1 MNGVTSSSYRPC
13 VGIMLLNEE
22 NRILTGQ
29 RLDHISTA
37 WQMPQGG
44 IEKEETVLTA
54 AYRELEE
61 ETSIEKEMVEVLA
74 VSTNWLSYDLPSDLV
89 PRLWNGSYKGQTQK
103 WFLMRYFGRDTDINL
118 RTKTPEFSSWRWSS
132 PQELVASIVPFKK
145 QVYETIVD
153 EFKAFL

>member
-145 QVYETIVD
+145 EVYETIVD

>member
-1 MNGVTSSSYRPC
+1 MNGVTLSGYRPC

-44 IEKEETVLTA
+44 IEKDETVLKA

-61 ETSIEKEMVEVLA
+61 ETSIEKEMVQVLA
-74 VSTNWLSYDLPSDLV
+74 VSTNWLNYDLPSDLV
-89 PRLWNGSYKGQTQK
+89 PKLWNGSYKGQTQK

-145 QVYETIVD
+145 GVYETIVD

>member
-103 WFLMRYFGRDTDINL
+103 WFLMRYFGRDRDINL

-132 PQELVASIVPFKK
+132 PQELIASIVPFKK
-145 QVYETIVD
+145 EVYESIVD

>member
-118 RTKTPEFSSWRWSS
+118 QTKTPEFSSWRWSS

-145 QVYETIVD
+145 EVYETIVD

>member
-1 MNGVTSSSYRPC
+1 MNGVTSSGYRPC

-44 IEKEETVLTA
+44 IEKDETVLKA

-61 ETSIEKEMVEVLA
+61 ETSIEKEMVQVLA
-74 VSTNWLSYDLPSDLV
+74 VSTNWLNYDLPSDLV
-89 PRLWNGSYKGQTQK
+89 PKLWNGSYKGQTQK

-145 QVYETIVD
+145 GVYETIVD